1 MSILFSPGG
10 DRDRSGLSPLVC
22 GLSSATY
29 GLIRVVC
36 GVTPRYLR
44 IHPRYFRAH
53 TPSFAGSPRYLRVHP
68 RYFRVHPP
76 VVCGF
81 TPVCFRVHPRCFSV
95 LLGQEKTVTTC
106 TFSCVPVLFL
116 RSSRPSGSLCCVRLC
131 RRPFFSRELQCLG
144 GRQLLSRSLQIRAVL
159 HFLAIEV
166 GVRQGSLTFMLSAKV
181 YFSPLSQVT

>member
-1 MSILFSPGG
+1 MRGHPPLFADSPPLFSGSHPV
-10 DRDRSGLSPLVC
+10 VC
-22 GLSSATY
+22 GLT
-29 GLIRVVC
+29 
-36 GVTPRYLR
+36 
-44 IHPRYFRAH
+44 
-53 TPSFAGSPRYLRVHP
+53 PRYLRVHP

-131 RRPFFSRELQCLG
+131 TRPFSSRELQCLG

-166 GVRQGSLTFMLSAKV
+166 GVRQGSLTFMLCRHHSSTAVVSHTSSNPCKREAH
-181 YFSPLSQVT
+181 

>member
-1 MSILFSPGG
+1 MCSYFS
-10 DRDRSGLSPLVC
+10 LQVVI
-22 GLSSATY
+22 ATRTESRH
-29 GLIRVVC
+29 L
-36 GVTPRYLR
+36 
-44 IHPRYFRAH
+44 RAH
-53 TPSFAGSPRYLRVHP
+53 SRRLRAHPPSFAGSPPL
-68 RYFRVHPP
+68 FSGSPP

-131 RRPFFSRELQCLG
+131 TRPFSSRELQCLG
-144 GRQLLSRSLQIRAVL
+144 GRQLLSRSQQIRAVL
-159 HFLAIEV
+159 QFLAIEV